1 MRLHSYHTISP
12 RRGMTLL
19 AALTI
24 AAMGSACSQTSAGGH
39 ADDASNVASAGSAHV
54 AQPAHASTAV
64 HPELWPKAHW
74 PLPADAALEHRVQA
88 LLAKMTVAEKVGQ
101 VIQADIESVTPAEV
115 RQYHLGSIL
124 AGGNSKP
131 GGGTVATP
139 AQWLQ
144 LADAFHKASVDTSDG
159 GVGIP
164 LLFGFD
170 AVHGANDVVGATLFP
185 QNSA

>member
-1 MRLHSYHTISP
+1 MRLHSYHTTSS

-19 AALTI
+19 ATLSI
-24 AAMGSACSQTSAGGH
+24 VAMGSACSQTSAGGR
-39 ADDASNVASAGSAHV
+39 ADDAGNGASTASTHLAR
-54 AQPAHASTAV
+54 PAHASTAV

-74 PLPADAALEHRVQA
+74 PLPANPALEHRVQT

-101 VIQADIESVTPAEV
+101 VIQADIESVTPAQV
-115 RQYHLGSIL
+115 RKYHLGSIL

-144 LADAFHKASVDTSDG
+144 LADAFHKASVDT
-159 GVGIP
+159 
-164 LLFGFD
+164 
-170 AVHGANDVVGATLFP
+170 
-185 QNSA
+185 